1 MAPWHYEAMAPAHLT
16 AEEFEDAVDAGLGLI
31 PGALLDQ
38 IDNAA
43 IIIEAEPDAELLTPE
58 DYDDDGLPTL
68 LGCYDGIPLTERDD
82 GWSGVL
88 PDRILIFSGPLERW
102 CDSREEMVEEIAV
115 TVIHEIA
122 HHFGISDERLH
133 ELGWE

>member
-1 MAPWHYEAMAPAHLT
+1 MAPAHLT

-102 CDSREEMVEEIAV
+102 CDSREELVEEIAV

>member
-1 MAPWHYEAMAPAHLT
+1 MAPAHLT

-31 PGALLDQ
+31 PDALLDQ

-43 IIIEAEPDAELLTPE
+43 IIIEAEPDAELLTHE

-68 LGCYDGIPLTERDD
+68 LGYYDGVPLTERDE
-82 GWSGVL
+82 GWSGAL

-102 CDSREEMVEEIAV
+102 CDSREELVEEIAV

-133 ELGWE
+133 ELGWQ